1 MNQFSDE
8 ISTRGHWFQ
17 SKLPIYHKKNVF
29 FYPKYPFLNRKFLFW
44 IKNTW
49 FRSKIPILLSKIP
62 IMTQKNFT
70 LMVFANSS
78 ETSFHNWHLSIFLG
92 GASFRIRFKFF
103 RFTIWSRLYNVVC
116 WNANWI
122 SFIDLKNRVD
132 SSVSF
137 AWRCDRTMRFGYFG
151 SKRMKF
157 QMVGVYI
164 LIHFVKAGPV
174 HFDPLLIFVKNSHW
188 YYFERKSFRILWT
201 GSKWTVL
208 TNRKWIKIRILSS
221 RSKYLSSL

>member
-1 MNQFSDE
+1 MPFS
-8 ISTRGHWFQ
+8 
-17 SKLPIYHKKNVF
+17 
-29 FYPKYPFLNRKFLFW
+29 
-44 IKNTW
+44 IKNPNFQTKNCRFYW
-49 FRSKIPILLSKIP
+49 KILDSSQNYQFTIKTIP
-62 IMTQKNFT
+62 IMTRKNFT

-103 RFTIWSRLYNVVC
+103 RFTIWSRLYKVVC

-137 AWRCDRTMRFGYFG
+137 ACRCDRTMRLGYFR

-157 QMVGVYI
+157 QMEGGIY
-164 LIHFVKAGPV
+164 
-174 HFDPLLIFVKNSHW
+174 FDTL
-188 YYFERKSFRILWT
+188 
-201 GSKWTVL
+201 
-208 TNRKWIKIRILSS
+208 
-221 RSKYLSSL
+221 

>member
-1 MNQFSDE
+1 MKNTGFQSKWSIYHQKNVLFYQKSQFSNQKL
-8 ISTRGHWFQ
+8 SFLLKNTWFQ
-17 SKLPIYHKKNVF
+17 SKLPIY
-29 FYPKYPFLNRKFLFW
+29 YQ
-44 IKNTW
+44 
-49 FRSKIPILLSKIP
+49 KIP
-62 IMTQKNFT
+62 IMTRKNFT

-103 RFTIWSRLYNVVC
+103 RFTIWSRLYKVVC

-137 AWRCDRTMRFGYFG
+137 ACRCDRTMRLGYFR

-157 QMVGVYI
+157 QMEGGIY
-164 LIHFVKAGPV
+164 
-174 HFDPLLIFVKNSHW
+174 FDTL
-188 YYFERKSFRILWT
+188 
-201 GSKWTVL
+201 
-208 TNRKWIKIRILSS
+208 
-221 RSKYLSSL
+221 